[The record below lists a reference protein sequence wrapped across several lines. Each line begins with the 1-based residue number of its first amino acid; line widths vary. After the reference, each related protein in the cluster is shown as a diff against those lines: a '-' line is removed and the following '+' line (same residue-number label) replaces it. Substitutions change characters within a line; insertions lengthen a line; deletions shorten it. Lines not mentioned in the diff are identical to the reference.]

1 MRRGNRNAYDNR
13 PGCGASILAVLT
25 LGLITA
31 TGGLL
36 VVIWRAM
43 PAISKFLFYFVAW
56 PFLLFEHLWNLGG
69 NWRRAMQIGLG
80 VAVFI
85 GLITVIVAYN
95 TPTPV
100 ADTTVG
106 ATATMTATPGN
117 PTATD
122 EPVPPTHTAVPATA
136 TMVAAVVTDTPL
148 PMPATDTS
156 VPVIATDTAIPVVAP
171 TDTAVPV
178 APSDTPVPPLDAGP
192 PASTLVMPAEV
203 VAAQVSRVV
212 DGDTARV
219 MVNGEELVLR
229 FIGIDTPETKAP
241 NRPVECYGPE
251 ASTYTT
257 QVLSG
262 QQIYLE
268 YDPSQGR
275 IDRYARDLVYV
286 WLADG
291 RNFNEMLIANGY
303 AFEYTYDD
311 DYKYQQAFQ
320 SAQRNASQNQRG
332 LWSPS
337 TCNGE
342 SKPLNP

>member
-1 MRRGNRNAYDNR
+1 MRRSNRNYYNNR

-25 LGLITA
+25 LGLVTA

-36 VVIWRAM
+36 AILWRAM
-43 PAISKFLFYFVAW
+43 PTISKFLYYFMAW
-56 PFLLFEHLWNLGG
+56 PFLLFEHVWNLGG
-69 NWRRAMQIGLG
+69 NWRRALQIGLG
-80 VAVFI
+80 FMVFI
-85 GLITVIVAYN
+85 GIIMAVVGYN

-100 ADTTVG
+100 ADTSVSTTV
-106 ATATMTATPGN
+106 TATPGN
-117 PTATD
+117 PTATYK
-122 EPVPPTHTAVPATA
+122 PLPPTHTAMPATA
-136 TMVAAVVTDTPL
+136 TIVVAVVTDTPL
-148 PMPATDTS
+148 IVPATDTA
-156 VPVIATDTAIPVVAP
+156 VPVIVTDTALPVAPPTDTAI
-171 TDTAVPV
+171 PV

-203 VAAQVSRVV
+203 VAAQVARVV

-219 MVNGEELVLR
+219 MVNGDELVLR

-251 ASTYTT
+251 ASDYTT
-257 QVLSG
+257 QMLSG

-275 IDRYARDLVYV
+275 VDRYDRDLVYV

-291 RNFNEMLIANGY
+291 RNFNELLIVNGF

-311 DYKYQQAFQ
+311 DYKYQQAFK

-332 LWSPS
+332 LWSPA